1 MCEVPD
7 LIPHEE
13 GPKSRS
19 GFDISRCAA
28 YAASVY
34 VSRTLRVAM
43 ESQFLAD
50 MVLPFW
56 GYGSRNWNGTD
67 GRFSL
72 VPEVSPNG
80 CRYINGPRP
89 G

>member
-13 GPKSRS
+13 GPKFRS

-28 YAASVY
+28 DAASVY

-43 ESQFLAD
+43 ESEFLAD
-50 MVLPFW
+50 MVLPF
-56 GYGSRNWNGTD
+56 SVTAPTQD
-67 GRFSL
+67 
-72 VPEVSPNG
+72 
-80 CRYINGPRP
+80 
-89 G
+89 